1 VKQLKLFQQLLD
13 KIIFQM
19 DTSGMVDRTSNAF
32 EEASTLAALATATQE
47 STQMSTAPTVS
58 TPSTTRAQTTTVP
71 ASAIQVGPGNCG
83 SNLKINNYSLKENF
97 VH

>member
-1 VKQLKLFQQLLD
+1 
-13 KIIFQM
+13 M

-47 STQMSTAPTVS
+47 STQMSTAMS

-71 ASAIQVGPGNCG
+71 ASAIQVGPGNCS
-83 SNLKINNYSLKENF
+83 SNLKINNYSLKKISYTKMN
-97 VH
+97 